1 MSCNCGNTCAPVN
14 TCSAEDKA
22 KCGCDSTAGTV
33 TTEEHSSV
41 SSSEAGGKTSSLMGK
56 NFTATRNACKLCAPL
71 GASLAFRGIE
81 GCIPFLH
88 GSQGCSTYIRR
99 YMISHFREPMDIASS
114 NFGEESVVF
123 GGRGNLNEGLKHVI
137 EAYNPKVIG
146 IATTCL
152 AETIGDDVHMYVKDF
167 IKANK
172 DTINIPHLLH
182 ASTPS
187 YAGSHADGYQ
197 WAVRAIVDQLAV
209 DGPNEKFIGVFPG
222 MVSPADL
229 RHLREIM
236 NDFGMN
242 FSIVP
247 DYSDPMDGPVWGDYH
262 KIPEGG
268 TPVEEISK
276 LGRASAVIEL
286 ASTISDKQSAASLLD
301 EKFSTA
307 VFRVGLP
314 IGINQTDK
322 FYNVLEQI
330 TRYRHQTPTKHEAER
345 GRLIDAYVDGHKYT
359 FGKKVVI
366 YGEEDLVVGMTAFCS
381 EIGLTPVLCA
391 SGGKSGRLK
400 ECIMAATPEL
410 DPETK
415 ILEGVD
421 FSEIGEAVKALEP
434 DLLIGNSKG
443 FSLSR
448 KTGVPLVRVGF
459 PIHDRISGPRTLHL
473 GYRGAQQLF
482 DTIVDKL
489 MEIKQDSND
498 IGYTYI

>member
-1 MSCNCGNTCAPVN
+1 
-14 TCSAEDKA
+14 
-22 KCGCDSTAGTV
+22 
-33 TTEEHSSV
+33 
-41 SSSEAGGKTSSLMGK
+41 
-56 NFTATRNACKLCAPL
+56 
-71 GASLAFRGIE
+71 
-81 GCIPFLH
+81 
-88 GSQGCSTYIRR
+88 
-99 YMISHFREPMDIASS
+99 MISHFREPMDIASS

-123 GGRGNLNEGLKHVI
+123 GGRSNLNEGLKHVI
-137 EAYNPKVIG
+137 EGYHPKVIG

-172 DTINIPHLLH
+172 DNISMPHLLH

-209 DGPNEKFIGVFPG
+209 DGPNEKFIGVLPG
-222 MVSPADL
+222 MISPADL

-236 NDFGMN
+236 NDFGMQ
-242 FSIVP
+242 FCIVP
-247 DYSDPMDGPVWGDYH
+247 DYSDPLDGPVWGDYH
-262 KIPEGG
+262 RIPAGG

-286 ASTISDKQSAASLLD
+286 ASTISDNQSAAALLD
-301 EKFSTA
+301 KKFSTA

-314 IGINQTDK
+314 IGIRQSDA
-322 FYNVLEQI
+322 FYKVLEQI
-330 TRYRHQTPTKHEAER
+330 TGHKTPEKHTAER

-359 FGKKVVI
+359 FGQKVVI
-366 YGEEDLVVGMTAFCS
+366 YGEEDFVVGLTAFCS
-381 EIGLTPVLCA
+381 EIGLKPVLCA
-391 SGGKSGRLK
+391 SGGKSGKLK
-400 ECIMAATPEL
+400 SCIQDAVPEL
-410 DPETK
+410 DPETE
-415 ILEGVD
+415 ILEGID
-421 FSEIGEAVKALEP
+421 FAEIEVAVNTLKP

-448 KTGVPLVRVGF
+448 KTGTPLIRVGF
-459 PIHDRISGPRTLHL
+459 PIHDRISGSRTLHL
-473 GYRGAQQLF
+473 GYRGAQRLF

-489 MEIKQDSND
+489 MEIKQNSND

>member
-1 MSCNCGNTCAPVN
+1 MSCKCGNTCAPAG
-14 TCSAEDKA
+14 TPASSCTEKDRE
-22 KCGCDSTAGTV
+22 KCGCAPAPKAALLT
-33 TTEEHSSV
+33 
-41 SSSEAGGKTSSLMGK
+41 GK

-81 GCIPFLH
+81 GCLPFLH

-137 EAYNPKVIG
+137 ESYTPKVIG

-167 IKANK
+167 IKNNTGK
-172 DTINIPHLLH
+172 INLPVLLH

-247 DYSDPMDGPVWGDYH
+247 DYSDPLDGPVWGDYH

-286 ASTISDKQSAASLLD
+286 ASTISDKQSAATLLD
-301 EKFSTA
+301 ERFSTA

-314 IGINQTDK
+314 IGIRQSDAFFK
-322 FYNVLEQI
+322 VLEQI
-330 TRYRHQTPTKHEAER
+330 TGHETPAKHEAER

-359 FGKKVVI
+359 FGKKVAI
-366 YGEEDLVVGMTAFCS
+366 YGEEDFVVGLTAFCS
-381 EIGLTPVLCA
+381 EIGLVPVLCA
-391 SGGKSGRLK
+391 SGGKSGKLK
-400 ECIMAATPEL
+400 SCIQDAAPEL
-410 DPETK
+410 DPETA

-421 FSEIGEAVKALEP
+421 FAEIGEAVKTLEP
-434 DLLIGNSKG
+434 ALLIGNSKG
-443 FSLSR
+443 FATSR
-448 KTGVPLVRVGF
+448 ATGVPLIRTGF

-473 GYRGAQQLF
+473 GYRGAQRLF

-489 MEIKQDSND
+489 MELKQDSND

>member
-1 MSCNCGNTCAPVN
+1 MSCKCGNTCGPESGCAD
-14 TCSAEDKA
+14 TDKA
-22 KCGCDSTAGTV
+22 KCGCRPD
-33 TTEEHSSV
+33 V
-41 SSSEAGGKTSSLMGK
+41 SSEISDLKSKSTLTGKH
-56 NFTATRNACKLCAPL
+56 FTATRNACKLCAPL

-123 GGRGNLNEGLKHVI
+123 GGRNNFNEGIKHVI
-137 EAYNPKVIG
+137 EGYNPKVIG

-152 AETIGDDVHMYVKDF
+152 AETIGDDIQMYVKDF
-167 IKANK
+167 IKANDGK
-172 DTINIPHLLH
+172 INMPKLLH
-182 ASTPS
+182 VSTPS

-236 NDFGMN
+236 NDFRMN

-268 TPVEEISK
+268 TPIEEISK

-286 ASTISDKQSAASLLD
+286 ASTISDKQSAATLLD
-301 EKFSTA
+301 QKFSTA

-314 IGINQTDK
+314 IGIRQSDA
-322 FYNVLEQI
+322 FYKVLEQI
-330 TRYRHQTPTKHEAER
+330 TGHETPEKHAAER

-366 YGEEDLVVGMTAFCS
+366 YGEEDLVVGMAAFCA
-381 EIGLTPVLCA
+381 EIGLKPVLCA
-391 SGGKSGRLK
+391 SGGKSGKLE
-400 ECIMAATPEL
+400 ECVRAAAPEL
-410 DPETK
+410 DPETE

-443 FSLSR
+443 YATSR

-489 MEIKQDSND
+489 MELKQESND

>member
-1 MSCNCGNTCAPVN
+1 MSCKCGNTCAPVDSPAN
-14 TCSAEDKA
+14 SCTAADQA
-22 KCGCDSTAGTV
+22 QCGCGPAP
-33 TTEEHSSV
+33 TEKPLTGE
-41 SSSEAGGKTSSLMGK
+41 

-71 GASLAFRGIE
+71 GACLAFRGIE
-81 GCIPFLH
+81 GCLPFLH
-88 GSQGCSTYIRR
+88 GSQGCATYIRR

-114 NFGEESVVF
+114 SFGEESVVF
-123 GGRGNLNEGLKHVI
+123 GGRQNLFDGLKHVI
-137 EAYNPKVIG
+137 EGYHPQAIG

-152 AETIGDDVHMYVKDF
+152 AETIGDDVHMYVKEF
-167 IKANK
+167 IAKERKQMNLPY
-172 DTINIPHLLH
+172 ILH

-209 DGPNEKFIGVFPG
+209 DGPNEKFIGLFPG

-242 FSIVP
+242 FTIMP
-247 DYSDPMDGPVWGDYH
+247 DYSDPLDGPVWGDYH
-262 KIPEGG
+262 RIPYGG
-268 TPVEEISK
+268 TPIRKISK
-276 LGRASAVIEL
+276 LGRASAVVEL

-314 IGINQTDK
+314 IGIRQTDRFFK
-322 FYNVLEQI
+322 VLEQI
-330 TRYRHQTPTKHEAER
+330 TGRPAPSKHEAER
-345 GRLIDAYVDGHKYT
+345 GRLIDCYVDGHKYT

-366 YGEEDLVVGMTAFCS
+366 YGEEDFVVGMASFCA
-381 EIGLTPVLCA
+381 EIGLVPVLCA
-391 SGGKSGRLK
+391 SGGKSGKLH
-400 ECIMAATPEL
+400 ECVLEAAPEI
-410 DPETK
+410 DPDTA

-421 FSEIGEAVKALEP
+421 FAEIEEAVFSLKP
-434 DLLIGNSKG
+434 DLLLGNSKG

-448 KTGVPLVRVGF
+448 KAGIPLIRAGF
-459 PIHDRISGPRTLHL
+459 PIHDRISGPRSLHL
-473 GYRGAQQLF
+473 GYRGAQRLF

-489 MEIKQDSND
+489 MELKQNSND

>member
-1 MSCNCGNTCAPVN
+1 MSNCECGNTCGAGSCN
-14 TCSAEDKA
+14 DANKG
-22 KCGCDSTAGTV
+22 KCGCSPDL
-33 TTEEHSSV
+33 
-41 SSSEAGGKTSSLMGK
+41 SSEISNIKSAKPLTGK

-167 IKANK
+167 IKNNK
-172 DTINIPHLLH
+172 DDINIPCLLH

-236 NDFGMN
+236 SDFGMN

-247 DYSDPMDGPVWGDYH
+247 DYSDPMDGAVWGDYH

-330 TRYRHQTPTKHEAER
+330 TGHQTPTKHEAER

-366 YGEEDLVVGMTAFCS
+366 YGEEDLVVGMAAFCT
-381 EIGLTPVLCA
+381 EIGLTPALCA

-410 DPETK
+410 DSETK

-421 FSEIGEAVKALEP
+421 FSEIGEAVKTLEP

-443 FSLSR
+443 FAVSR
-448 KTGVPLVRVGF
+448 QTGVPLVRVGF
-459 PIHDRISGPRTLHL
+459 PIHDRLSGPRTLHL
-473 GYRGAQQLF
+473 GYRGAQRLF

-489 MEIKQDSND
+489 MEIKQNSND

>member
-1 MSCNCGNTCAPVN
+1 MPS
-14 TCSAEDKA
+14 
-22 KCGCDSTAGTV
+22 V
-33 TTEEHSSV
+33 T
-41 SSSEAGGKTSSLMGK
+41 GK

-71 GASLAFRGIE
+71 GACLAFRGIE
-81 GCIPFLH
+81 GCLPFLH
-88 GSQGCSTYIRR
+88 GSQGCATYIRR

-114 NFGEESVVF
+114 SFGEESVVF
-123 GGRGNLNEGLKHVI
+123 GGRQNLFDGLKHVI
-137 EAYNPKVIG
+137 EGYRPQVIG

-152 AETIGDDVHMYVKDF
+152 AETIGDDVQMYVKEF
-167 IKANK
+167 VSQERKALNL
-172 DTINIPHLLH
+172 PHILH

-236 NDFGMN
+236 DDFNMR

-247 DYSDPMDGPVWGDYH
+247 DYADPLDGPVWGDYH
-262 KIPEGG
+262 RIPDGG
-268 TPVEEISK
+268 TPVREIAK

-286 ASTISDKQSAASLLD
+286 ASTVSDKQSAASLLD

-307 VFRVGLP
+307 VFKVGLP
-314 IGINQTDK
+314 IGIRQSDK
-322 FYNVLEQI
+322 FFKVLEQI
-330 TRYRHQTPTKHEAER
+330 TGHPTPDKYEAER
-345 GRLIDAYVDGHKYT
+345 GRLIDCYVDGHKYT

-366 YGEEDLVVGMTAFCS
+366 FGEEDFVVGMTAFCA
-381 EIGLTPVLCA
+381 EIGLKPALCA
-391 SGGKSGRLK
+391 SGGKSGRLRD
-400 ECIMAATPEL
+400 CILEVAPEL
-410 DPETK
+410 DSETP
-415 ILEGVD
+415 ILEDVD
-421 FSEIGEAVKALEP
+421 FAEIEEAVFNTGP

-448 KTGVPLVRVGF
+448 KAGVPLIRAGF

-473 GYRGAQQLF
+473 GYRGAQRLF

-489 MEIKQDSND
+489 MELKQESND

>member
-1 MSCNCGNTCAPVN
+1 MSCECGKTCAPVDSPEN
-14 TCSAEDKA
+14 ACTSEDKA
-22 KCGCDSTAGTV
+22 KCGCGPSKADTPPIT
-33 TTEEHSSV
+33 
-41 SSSEAGGKTSSLMGK
+41 GK

-71 GASLAFRGIE
+71 GACLAFRGIE
-81 GCIPFLH
+81 GCLPFLH
-88 GSQGCSTYIRR
+88 GSQGCATYIRR

-137 EAYNPKVIG
+137 EGYKPEVIG

-152 AETIGDDVHMYVKDF
+152 AETIGDDVGMYVKDF
-167 IKANK
+167 IKGNK
-172 DTINIPHLLH
+172 DTISMPHLLH
-182 ASTPS
+182 VSTPS

-209 DGPNEKFIGVFPG
+209 DGPNEKFIGIFPG

-229 RHLREIM
+229 RHLRDILS
-236 NDFGMN
+236 DFGMP

-247 DYSDPMDGPVWGDYH
+247 DYSDPLDGPVWGEYH
-262 KIPEGG
+262 KIPAGG
-268 TPVEEISK
+268 TPVSEISK

-286 ASTISDKQSAASLLD
+286 ASTISEKQSAATLLD
-301 EKFSTA
+301 ERFSTA
-307 VFRVGLP
+307 AFRVGLP
-314 IGINQTDK
+314 IGIRQSDAFFK
-322 FYNVLEQI
+322 VLEQI
-330 TRYRHQTPTKHEAER
+330 TGESIPDHHESER

-366 YGEEDLVVGMTAFCS
+366 YGEEDYVVGLTAFCA
-381 EIGLTPVLCA
+381 EIGLKPVLCA

-400 ECIMAATPEL
+400 SCIQDAAPEL
-410 DPETK
+410 DPETE
-415 ILEGVD
+415 ILEGID
-421 FSEIGEAVKALEP
+421 FAEIEEAVTHLKP

-448 KTGVPLVRVGF
+448 KTGTPLIRVGF
-459 PIHDRISGPRTLHL
+459 PIHDRVSGSRTLHL
-473 GYRGAQQLF
+473 GYKGAQRLF

-489 MEIKQDSND
+489 MELKQDSND